1 MTEQSENPL
10 SPSGQ
15 VVSGSS
21 TASEKSQGKG
31 INEELQATMIQV
43 LKSME
48 RISLETKG
56 EVSRLCMLT
65 GNLQRRLDLEFST
78 PKGAQGSGMSPVVI
92 RSEPIIPLFP
102 LLEEE
107 KDRGKKKV
115 IPEGSQAV
123 MESASEKE
131 FPSFPLL
138 SFNNRRQSEQ
148 ERMKFGLPATA
159 GETSGKETTTT
170 TSDKPLPYRPPP
182 MVNKGGGSNWRKSE
196 TRREANAGNDRSP
209 KIESAIHGQN
219 DNLATQQLREELAEL
234 RRTVIQNAQP
244 RVRPVFRVTYQKPYP
259 EYIDELNPFPL
270 NFKMP
275 AFPTF
280 TGEDSSVSSRDHI
293 FKFSNHCV
301 AYEDNPNYKLR
312 LFGNSLAGLASQWYS
327 LLPPNSIANWGQMEM
342 AFHEQF
348 YRIEQELTINDL
360 VEVKQ
365 YDHESTED
373 FMMRFRR
380 TRMRCQFP
388 VNQAQLISIA
398 QRALKLPLRKRFYD
412 AQFNELQELVIAA
425 TKYERLLQE
434 EQQVKHTSKTPPF
447 YKNKATIHHVEVG
460 EAGPECKDDHEEK
473 SIDVCAAEMT
483 TPFKPLTIKG
493 LVQPVKDQKIVM
505 NDGGFVPMKPP
516 KYQSYSFDLTK
527 APKIYEELVRARVI
541 LPDSTKK
548 MPKPEELRGKKYCKL
563 HYTFNHSIVNCVQ
576 FRDWVQDL
584 IVKGK
589 LLLDSPQAS
598 MMVDTNPFP
607 EAPISMIDLVFK
619 KSGLSTE

>member
-1 MTEQSENPL
+1 
-10 SPSGQ
+10 
-15 VVSGSS
+15 
-21 TASEKSQGKG
+21 
-31 INEELQATMIQV
+31 
-43 LKSME
+43 
-48 RISLETKG
+48 
-56 EVSRLCMLT
+56 
-65 GNLQRRLDLEFST
+65 
-78 PKGAQGSGMSPVVI
+78 
-92 RSEPIIPLFP
+92 
-102 LLEEE
+102 
-107 KDRGKKKV
+107 
-115 IPEGSQAV
+115 
-123 MESASEKE
+123 
-131 FPSFPLL
+131 
-138 SFNNRRQSEQ
+138 
-148 ERMKFGLPATA
+148 
-159 GETSGKETTTT
+159 
-170 TSDKPLPYRPPP
+170 
-182 MVNKGGGSNWRKSE
+182 
-196 TRREANAGNDRSP
+196 
-209 KIESAIHGQN
+209 
-219 DNLATQQLREELAEL
+219 
-234 RRTVIQNAQP
+234 
-244 RVRPVFRVTYQKPYP
+244 
-259 EYIDELNPFPL
+259 
-270 NFKMP
+270 
-275 AFPTF
+275 
-280 TGEDSSVSSRDHI
+280 
-293 FKFSNHCV
+293 
-301 AYEDNPNYKLR
+301 
-312 LFGNSLAGLASQWYS
+312 
-327 LLPPNSIANWGQMEM
+327 MEM

-348 YRIEQELTINDL
+348 YRIEPELTINDL

-365 YDHESTED
+365 YDHESIED

-483 TPFKPLTIKG
+483 TPFNPLTIKG

-527 APKIYEELVRARVI
+527 APEIYEELVRARVI
-541 LPDSTKK
+541 LPDNTKK

-619 KSGLSTE
+619 ESGLSTE